1 MPSYGP
7 NPCSTVT
14 QIGVGNA
21 WNNPNNIKLND
32 GNSADCEPWQL
43 VYGPG
48 PVIIGKD
55 PYQSQT
61 LHTVGYGF
69 TVPTYY
75 AISRVKVSVWR
86 YETNPRYPGTSV
98 KDLQIQLVVAGVASG
113 TNKAAT
119 SASGSATARPR
130 STISSPRRAS
140 SPRPRSSGENHA
152 AVTSVT
158 TSRASAA
165 SGAVATSSGELTLAG
180 RRRSSEHRRH
190 REHERKDGG
199 FDGDRAPHSGRTARG
214 GTGRGRD

>member
-7 NPCSTVT
+7 NPCTTVT

-86 YETNPRYPGTSV
+86 YETSPRYPGTSV

-119 SASGSATARPR
+119 S
-130 STISSPRRAS
+130 
-140 SPRPRSSGENHA
+140 
-152 AVTSVT
+152 VTWDNSVT
-158 TSRASAA
+158 QYDYDYDLTVAGWNLALTPDAVNAA
-165 SGAVATSSGELTLAG
+165 TFGVDVACQGAGPQIPYPFVGLPAPIGYIDYVAITVEAVPGWYQSFMVIPPYAIKPE
-180 RRRSSEHRRH
+180 
-190 REHERKDGG
+190 
-199 FDGDRAPHSGRTARG
+199 
-214 GTGRGRD
+214 